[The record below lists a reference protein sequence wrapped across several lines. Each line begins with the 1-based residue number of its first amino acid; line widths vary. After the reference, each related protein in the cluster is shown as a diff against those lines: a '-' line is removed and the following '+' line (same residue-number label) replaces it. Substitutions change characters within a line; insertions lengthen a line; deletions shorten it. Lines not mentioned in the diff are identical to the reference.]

1 MPVDVQCTQDGDGY
15 RCAVSVSE
23 GSGTTRHSV
32 RVART
37 DMERWA
43 RGRSAEDL
51 VQASFRFLLEREPK
65 ESILRDFDFSV
76 IQRYFP
82 DFDGG

>member
-1 MPVDVQCTQDGDGY
+1 MPVDVQCIQDGDGY
-15 RCAVSVSE
+15 RCSVTVSE
-23 GSGTTRHSV
+23 GSGWTRHRVSV
-32 RVART
+32 TKT

-51 VQASFRFLLEREPK
+51 VQASFRFLLEQEPK
-65 ESILRDFDFSV
+65 ESILREFDLSV

-82 DFDGG
+82 DFNGG